1 MIKVA
6 PTILAADPLNLERD
20 ARRAVISGCDW
31 LHIDVMDGHFVP
43 NLAYTPETVR
53 HLHQKVE
60 IPLDVHLMM
69 DHPETLLDAFLDAGA
84 AWVTVHAEL
93 NEDPLPLL
101 RAIHQAGAKA
111 GIALKPATPLETV
124 LPLLEESDL
133 VLTMTV
139 EPGFGG
145 QKLDTSVLPKISRLR
160 HLGYRGLIE
169 ADGGITEENLQ
180 SLIDAGL
187 DVAVMGTGLFGH
199 PDMAAEIRRIHG
211 LVRSEKAL

>member
-1 MIKVA
+1 MKHTQ
-6 PTILAADPLNLERD
+6 P
-20 ARRAVISGCDW
+20 
-31 LHIDVMDGHFVP
+31 
-43 NLAYTPETVR
+43 
-53 HLHQKVE
+53 VE
-60 IPLDVHLMM
+60 F
-69 DHPETLLDAFLDAGA
+69 LDAFLDAGA

-160 HLGYRGLIE
+160 RLGYRGLIE